1 MTPTVLSSGVSEI
14 RSILTSLNEQGGFNI
29 SILTDVQGLSIAS
42 ASRDGVDPDQ
52 HSANVAI
59 IQKNV
64 SQLVNRLG
72 MDGANEISIFDSNG
86 QRLVC
91 RPFLVNSHH
100 LILAVIVPDK
110 RKAYR
115 KALNQSVSQIRRV
128 WAQYWSM

>member
-1 MTPTVLSSGVSEI
+1 MTPTVLSSGVNDI
-14 RSILTSLNEQGGFNI
+14 RSILTELNEQGGFNI
-29 SILTDVQGLSIAS
+29 SILTDVQGLPIAS
-42 ASRDGVDPDQ
+42 ASRDGVDPEQ

-59 IQKNV
+59 MQKSI

-72 MDGANEISIFDSNG
+72 MKETDEISIFDSAG

-91 RPFLVNSHH
+91 RPIQVNSHS

-115 KALNQSVSQIRRV
+115 KVLNHSVTQIRRV
-128 WAQYWSM
+128 WSQYWS

>member
-1 MTPTVLSSGVSEI
+1 MTPTVLSSGVNDI
-14 RSILTSLNEQGGFNI
+14 RSILTELNEQGGFNI
-29 SILTDVQGLSIAS
+29 SILTDVQGLPIAS
-42 ASRDGVDPDQ
+42 ASRDGVDPEQ

-59 IQKNV
+59 MQKSI

-72 MDGANEISIFDSNG
+72 MKETDEISIFDSAG

-91 RPFLVNSHH
+91 RPIQVNSHN

-115 KALNQSVSQIRRV
+115 KVLNHSVSQIRRV
-128 WAQYWSM
+128 WSQYWS